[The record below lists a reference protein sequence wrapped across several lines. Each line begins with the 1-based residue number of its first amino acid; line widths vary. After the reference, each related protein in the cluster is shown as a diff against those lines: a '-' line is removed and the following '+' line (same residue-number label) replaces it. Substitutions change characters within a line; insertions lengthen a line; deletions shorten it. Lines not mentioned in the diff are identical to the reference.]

1 MKRGKNYVD
10 LRMFS
15 HATKRY
21 ETALAI
27 CLKLVGDDVNEE
39 LLLDDKDYVKTMI
52 DLGHVHY
59 IVSSFDTK

>member
-1 MKRGKNYVD
+1 
-10 LRMFS
+10 MFS

-59 IVSSFDTK
+59 IVSSFDIK